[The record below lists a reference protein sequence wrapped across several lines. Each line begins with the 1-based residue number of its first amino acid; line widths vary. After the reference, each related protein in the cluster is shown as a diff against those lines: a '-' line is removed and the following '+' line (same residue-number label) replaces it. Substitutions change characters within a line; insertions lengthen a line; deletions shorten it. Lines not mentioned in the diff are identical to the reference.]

1 MAARLHNL
9 EPFHL
14 ANGLCGPADRVL
26 DRILDRSLGR
36 SDQFQDLVDV
46 IRLACGHHYSPL
58 VLWRGRGC
66 LLRATCARAAP
77 RPAPLTGAGP
87 RVAAPPGGRPAP
99 APPPGPPFFFLP
111 K

>member
-58 VLWRGRGC
+58 VLWRGGGC
-66 LLRATCARAAP
+66 FLRAKRCPPGTPPPPVRVARRSGPLPPGAPPAAAP
-77 RPAPLTGAGP
+77 
-87 RVAAPPGGRPAP
+87 
-99 APPPGPPFFFLP
+99 
-111 K
+111 